1 MAFMLRALA
10 KPLSAAATAVGMAAG
25 AIGFNQATN
34 SCSDSISQAYR
45 KFMPAMDYPDL
56 SKHNNCLKNVLTP
69 QLYAKLRDLVSFHS
83 SIVSLLL
90 IILSLASK

>member
-10 KPLSAAATAVGMAAG
+10 KPLNAAVAAVGMAAG
-25 AIGFNQATN
+25 TLGYNQATN
-34 SCSDSISQAYR
+34 NCSDSIKQAYR

-69 QLYAKLRDLVSFHS
+69 QMYAKLRDLVSFFHS
-83 SIVSLLL
+83 
-90 IILSLASK
+90 